1 MLCFVFVFFKS
12 VMIVLIY
19 TGADEVAGDRAPQ
32 WAAFGTNVLFVDF
45 CVYILNSYEEGYL
58 FEM

>member
-32 WAAFGTNVLFVDF
+32 
-45 CVYILNSYEEGYL
+45 
-58 FEM
+58 